1 MIRWIAFVCA
11 FLICV
16 GANAQSAADAVKIK
30 SVATNVM
37 DPDVERQCGMS
48 MRVPD
53 LRYVYDQPMGFGCT
67 GSYENG
73 GQAVLDM
80 DIQYDPNQNSGGARI
95 SFVIE
100 NVGIDKKISDDGDG
114 IFFANGSGALALRRA
129 AAYGESNCG
138 PVTDTKITPIHG
150 ANWHGWVAEET
161 FGKVRPGCKPLREF
175 TKAYRCVHVM
185 VGNDAMTAQLTGV
198 CLLRKREFSLENG
211 LSYDLFLN
219 MMNSL
224 RFVGKL

>member
-1 MIRWIAFVCA
+1 MIRWLAFV
-11 FLICV
+11 FTLFICV
-16 GANAQSAADAVKIK
+16 GGNAQSAVNAAKIK
-30 SVATNVM
+30 SMATNAM

-53 LRYVYDQPMGFGCT
+53 FKYVYNQPMGFGCT

-100 NVGIDKKISDDGDG
+100 GVGVDKKIGDDGDG
-114 IFFANGSGALALRRA
+114 IFLVNGSDAPVLRPA

-138 PVTDTKITPIHG
+138 PVTDTKVTPIHG
-150 ANWHGWVAEET
+150 ANWHGWIAEET
-161 FGKVRPGCKPLREF
+161 FGKVRPGCKPSREL

-211 LSYDLFLN
+211 LSYDLFMD

-224 RFVGKL
+224 RFVGK